1 MEDLSKIFVAFVET
15 TVKEVERFFTD
26 IGVEVNETF
35 DAIGKI
41 SEEITQE
48 MQNGLNELEEDF
60 NDMLETLPD
69 LFMDLDIGDT
79 ELPGSEIDSV
89 NSSSFVNYVYPS
101 ETEHPAC
108 RGCVHYHGY
117 VYNGNLLVCG
127 MYPSGVE
134 SDTCADWES
143 ENNSSN

>member
-1 MEDLSKIFVAFVET
+1 MEDLSKLFVAFVET

-48 MQNGLNELEEDF
+48 VQNGLNELEEDF
-60 NDMLETLPD
+60 HALM
-69 LFMDLDIGDT
+69 LDIDIDIDWDSIPT
-79 ELPGSEIDSV
+79 ELPGSEIESL
-89 NSSSFVNYVYPS
+89 NPSSFVNYVYPS

-108 RGCVHYHGY
+108 RGCIHYHGY

>member
-1 MEDLSKIFVAFVET
+1 MEDLSKLFVAFVET
-15 TVKEVERFFTD
+15 TIKEVERFFTD

-35 DAIGKI
+35 DAISKI

-48 MQNGLNELEEDF
+48 VQNGFNELEEDF
-60 NDMLETLPD
+60 HALM
-69 LFMDLDIGDT
+69 LDIDIDWDSIPT

-108 RGCVHYHGY
+108 RGCIHYHGY

-134 SDTCADWES
+134 SNTCADWES
-143 ENNSSN
+143 ENNSSS

>member
-1 MEDLSKIFVAFVET
+1 MEDLSKLFVAFVET

-48 MQNGLNELEEDF
+48 VQNGLNELEEDF
-60 NDMLETLPD
+60 NELLS
-69 LFMDLDIGDT
+69 LDIDWDSIPT

-108 RGCVHYHGY
+108 RGCIHYHGY

>member
-1 MEDLSKIFVAFVET
+1 MEDLSKLFVAFVET
-15 TVKEVERFFTD
+15 TVKEVERFLTD

-48 MQNGLNELEEDF
+48 VQNGLNQLEEDF
-60 NDMLETLPD
+60 NDLMLELD
-69 LFMDLDIGDT
+69 IDIDLDSIPT
-79 ELPGSEIDSV
+79 ELPSSEIESL

-108 RGCVHYHGY
+108 RGCIHYHGY

-143 ENNSSN
+143 ENNSSS

>member
-1 MEDLSKIFVAFVET
+1 MEDLSKLFVAFVET

-48 MQNGLNELEEDF
+48 VQNGLNELEEDF
-60 NDMLETLPD
+60 HALM
-69 LFMDLDIGDT
+69 LDIDIDWDSIPT

-108 RGCVHYHGY
+108 RGCIHYHGY